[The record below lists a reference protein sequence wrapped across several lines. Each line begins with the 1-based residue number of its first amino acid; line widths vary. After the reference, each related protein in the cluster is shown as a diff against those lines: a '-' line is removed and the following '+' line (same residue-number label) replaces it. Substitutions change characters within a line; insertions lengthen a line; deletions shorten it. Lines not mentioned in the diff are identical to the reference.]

1 MVYYISKTTK
11 CADLLSHQYSLLEV
25 DAEEIIL
32 DEEKDW
38 ITRMLNTNLFVSR
51 IRRRTRKKRRQ
62 DGRS

>member
-1 MVYYISKTTK
+1 MLQSTESQRVGL
-11 CADLLSHQYSLLEV
+11 DLV
-25 DAEEIIL
+25 TIL

-51 IRRRTRKKRRQ
+51 IRRRNRKKRRQ